1 MRNSTIING
10 PAVFSAVAIGLS
22 GLPASALYHN
32 FGVTMRNEGRASL
45 PSLIAGINTSKLG
58 KINLF
63 VGYGVDGLD
72 ILQNQRYRYVHTLN
86 G

>member
-1 MRNSTIING
+1 
-10 PAVFSAVAIGLS
+10 
-22 GLPASALYHN
+22 
-32 FGVTMRNEGRASL
+32 MRNEGRASL

-72 ILQNQRYRYVHTLN
+72 MLQNQRYRYVHTLN